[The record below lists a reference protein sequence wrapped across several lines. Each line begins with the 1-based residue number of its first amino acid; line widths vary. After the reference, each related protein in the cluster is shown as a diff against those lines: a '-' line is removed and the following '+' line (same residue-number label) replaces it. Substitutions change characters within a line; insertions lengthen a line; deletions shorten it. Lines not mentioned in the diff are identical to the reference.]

1 MTLPQIN
8 LDADTAHLILTAFL
22 GFVAYELRQWRVWW
36 QSQHG
41 GAPDQKP

>member
-8 LDADTAHLILTAFL
+8 LDADTTHAIAMAFL
-22 GFVAYELRQWRVWW
+22 GFVAYELRAWRVWYM
-36 QSQHG
+36 QNHG